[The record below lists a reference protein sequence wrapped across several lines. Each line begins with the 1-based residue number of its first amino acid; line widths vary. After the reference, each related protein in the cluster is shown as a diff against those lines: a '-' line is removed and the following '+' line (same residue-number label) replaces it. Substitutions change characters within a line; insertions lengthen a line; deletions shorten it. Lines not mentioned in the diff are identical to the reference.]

1 MRVLTEQT
9 SIQAQDEE
17 LWSVMADFG
26 GVYKWAPYMHKSALV
41 GCQMTGVGTCRFLRH
56 VWGFILEEVVT
67 EWTEGKG
74 FSFDVYRAPY
84 PMKNVHE
91 SWIAGRE
98 NGHATV
104 LTRVNYEMRLGLLGR
119 LLDWILVRHV
129 VQREMRTGLLG
140 LKEYVEKEAEK
151 TGALRYAD

>member
-41 GCQMTGVGTCRFLRH
+41 GRQMTGVGTCRFLRH

-140 LKEYVEKEAEK
+140 LKKYVEKEAEK